1 MRFFD
6 ALLNIFQKYLFRS
19 YRHILPTLKVNT
31 AWNRVEIIHK
41 RYKYVTTNIYATV
54 LKMHLMYNVKL

>member
-19 YRHILPTLKVNT
+19 YRYILPNLKVNT
-31 AWNRVEIIHK
+31 AWNRVEIIQK

-54 LKMHLMYNVKL
+54 LKRI